1 MEQFSL
7 VRCDSLDTASDSDKE
22 LTTRFDHG
30 SLYPQVEPSPAELA
44 QCEAEVGTLLSIIA
58 EVNKK
63 MGSLKAPSEPGD
75 LRPPRPASALFPDL
89 LSHRL
94 VRSIPEKNVTSDVK
108 CRSSLPYRG
117 GSSVMWTELK
127 GALSAVE
134 DSINCRRSWAAP
146 ITSSDRDKPKEH
158 LRAAQDSWDKT
169 TKVLEEME
177 KEYGICCPPDV
188 ARETFQEAVMEKC
201 GDVPPSQ
208 AQLGELQRAHSISQ
222 VEEEKSKQVGHQKA
236 WRSAICSPSYKSSGT
251 TGPHSADRA
260 SSSFPGSPLLLRRAA
275 GGSLSSAGDSSPLS
289 FVTSGSPCSSPNG
302 LETEMERLNRYLE
315 KLKARNERLT
325 FVLERRRAEC
335 EQMSATLKR
344 LEDDCSAMHL
354 ALRYWYTNKTRH
366 AYHAYDIKIV
376 LWFVAFPSEECEEA
390 YSELLSLHDAQRQ
403 QSIPAQIV
411 AGVDNKQQ
419 PGSPSPQNRKMGS
432 EELSTSFTIVDVT
445 KEMETHVQRTPELT
459 DREVTLRQLIEKLK
473 GNRAAVCLPKPRPH
487 QAEARMSTDVGY
499 TSGLR
504 VGHKDSTK
512 LAERKRDKTSLFHEL
527 ITAREEMSDLRAV
540 IRLKEKELR
549 CLEWSAMA
557 RKAQEASGARVPE
570 SPQEEQQ
577 DRKTEQQRLC
587 EIADKACSDGD
598 VSGLRM
604 RHILKELQA
613 LLQREQALKK
623 RLALVYDS
631 LNGTL
636 PDSTLN
642 SRDSDEHAAR
652 IAQVHSKALSSY
664 RHIRR
669 KYREQVWK
677 LEQKLAAM
685 MENQHIQSET
695 SKALGEDSEWRRE
708 ETVL

>member
-7 VRCDSLDTASDSDKE
+7 VRCDSLDAASGSDKE
-22 LTTRFDHG
+22 MTTRFDHG
-30 SLYPQVEPSPAELA
+30 SLYPEVEPSPAELA
-44 QCEAEVGTLLSIIA
+44 QCEAEMGTLLSIIA

-63 MGSLKAPSEPGD
+63 MGSLKAPSEAGD
-75 LRPPRPASALFPDL
+75 LRPPTPASPLFPDL

-94 VRSIPEKNVTSDVK
+94 VRSIPEKNTASDGE
-108 CRSSLPYRG
+108 CRPSLPYRG

-127 GALSAVE
+127 GALTAVE

-146 ITSSDRDKPKEH
+146 ITSSDRDKPQEH

-177 KEYGICCPPDV
+177 KEFGISCPPDV
-188 ARETFQEAVMEKC
+188 AKETFQEAVMEKC
-201 GDVPPSQ
+201 VDFPPSQ
-208 AQLGELQRAHSISQ
+208 AQLGELQRVHSINQ
-222 VEEEKSKQVGHQKA
+222 VEEEEKSKVGHQKA
-236 WRSAICSPSYKSSGT
+236 WRSAICSPSYKHSGT
-251 TGPHSADRA
+251 TGPHSADRV
-260 SSSFPGSPLLLRRAA
+260 SCSFPGSPLLLRRAA
-275 GGSLSSAGDSSPLS
+275 GGSLSSGGDSSPLS
-289 FVTSGSPCSSPNG
+289 FVNSGSPCSSPNG
-302 LETEMERLNRYLE
+302 LETEMERLNRYIE

-325 FVLERRRAEC
+325 VVLERRRVEF
-335 EQMSATLKR
+335 EQMSFTLKR
-344 LEDDCSAMHL
+344 LEADCSAMHL
-354 ALRYWYTNKTRH
+354 ALRYC
-366 AYHAYDIKIV
+366 
-376 LWFVAFPSEECEEA
+376 EECEEA
-390 YSELLSLHDAQRQ
+390 YSELLSLHDAQRL
-403 QSIPAQIV
+403 
-411 AGVDNKQQ
+411 AGVDNEQQ
-419 PGSPSPQNRKMGS
+419 LGNPAPQNRKMGS
-432 EELSTSFTIVDVT
+432 EELSTSFPIFDVT
-445 KEMETHVQRTPELT
+445 KEMETHTVQRTPELT

-473 GNRAAVCLPKPRPH
+473 GNRAAIFLPKPRPH
-487 QAEARMSTDVGY
+487 QAEARMSTDDGY

-504 VGHKDSTK
+504 AGHKDNTK
-512 LAERKRDKTSLFHEL
+512 PAESQRDKTSLFHEL
-527 ITAREEMSDLRAV
+527 TTVREEMSDIRAL

-570 SPQEEQQ
+570 SLREELQ

-587 EIADKACSDGD
+587 ENADKACGDGD

-613 LLQREQALKK
+613 LLQREQILKK

-631 LNGTL
+631 LNATL
-636 PDSTLN
+636 PDSPSS